1 MAITDDNAASVKRFV
16 LIITALLIVVL
27 NINLCIQVFFKQ
39 QVYLPFGLQY
49 ESSVS
54 SVKFFNDN
62 GQCLFTLNQTDINL
76 NNIVGCLH
84 ANDFVICNQN
94 NNTVFET
101 RLFRIIFTTDTMYIL
116 PIDMTN
122 GYNDMI
128 QLTANRSG
136 VVIAGIPVSVVDF
149 GN

>member
-1 MAITDDNAASVKRFV
+1 M
-16 LIITALLIVVL
+16 
-27 NINLCIQVFFKQ
+27 
-39 QVYLPFGLQY
+39 PFGLQY

-101 RLFRIIFTTDTMYIL
+101 HLFRIIFTADKMYIL